1 MNKKIFIIA
10 GEASGDAHSGALISK
25 LKEIYPNID
34 VSGIGGN
41 ELKSQG
47 VNILYSYS
55 EVNYIGFTAVIRNL
69 PAIKKRLSQA
79 VDYVKELN
87 PDLIILV
94 DFPGFNL
101 KFAEMV
107 RKFYNGKIV
116 YYISPQLWAWHKD
129 RVKKIRTLVDE
140 MLVVFPFEVDFY
152 AKEGVEA
159 KFVGHPLVEKIN
171 TFLSSNTPRPK
182 KNKLITLLPGSR
194 KEEIKRILPAL
205 LKASQKLKEEF
216 NAQINIVIPPGI
228 DEGFYTKMLNGY
240 DVQMIKDNDGKE
252 IYYNT
257 ILNSDIVFTKAGT
270 PTMECALIGT
280 PFCVVYK
287 AGSIN
292 YLIGKNMI
300 KVDYIAMPNILMNR
314 EIVKE
319 FIQAEMNTENLYS
332 EGKRILTNAD
342 YRQQMVNNFREIKSI
357 LTDASASE
365 TAANI
370 VNSLLKN

>member
-171 TFLSSNTPRPK
+171 NFLSSYTPQPK
-182 KNKLITLLPGSR
+182 KNKVITLLPGSR

-216 NAQINIVIPPGI
+216 NAQ
-228 DEGFYTKMLNGY
+228 
-240 DVQMIKDNDGKE
+240 
-252 IYYNT
+252 
-257 ILNSDIVFTKAGT
+257 
-270 PTMECALIGT
+270 
-280 PFCVVYK
+280 
-287 AGSIN
+287 
-292 YLIGKNMI
+292 
-300 KVDYIAMPNILMNR
+300 
-314 EIVKE
+314 
-319 FIQAEMNTENLYS
+319 
-332 EGKRILTNAD
+332 
-342 YRQQMVNNFREIKSI
+342 
-357 LTDASASE
+357 
-365 TAANI
+365 
-370 VNSLLKN
+370 